1 MLIPLFRFPFLRCV
15 ARLAIWLLCVAF
27 LASSPLAQQEAA
39 QIGTQQDVVRPTPQT
54 DSDEEGEP
62 SVADPDL
69 GEINLVRR
77 TPRPKMF
84 TFTTS
89 QNFHYTSN
97 AFLTPTDEQ
106 RAVFWN
112 GRFNASYV
120 PYATRDFT
128 PRVTFEQNFFR
139 YDEVSE
145 LDFDSQSLQL
155 DLKYDLTPDDSWF
168 VNASYAAARLYAP
181 HSEEDDFYHYGLAS
195 AGITHVRQLGPA
207 PVYLAATLG
216 SQYRHGDPSAFD
228 RVTAFVN
235 AALFYSPIEHLQ
247 LTAFAR
253 PEGQFYTNDPIDSSR
268 TDLNFSVGLSAILT
282 PVEYVSFGVTGSFVG
297 NASSAELAD
306 YAVASPSVV
315 VGGRIA
321 F

>member
-1 MLIPLFRFPFLRCV
+1 MLTPLCRFTRCV
-15 ARLAIWLLCVAF
+15 ARAAILLLAVAL
-27 LASSPLAQQEAA
+27 LASASRAQQESA
-39 QIGTQQDVVRPTPQT
+39 QIGTQQDIVRPTLQRE
-54 DSDEEGEP
+54 SDEETEP
-62 SVADPDL
+62 SVSDPDL

-89 QNFHYTSN
+89 QDFHYTTN
-97 AFLTPTDEQ
+97 AFLAPADVQ

-112 GRFNASYV
+112 GRFDASYV

-128 PRVTFEQNFFR
+128 PRLTFEQNYFR
-139 YDEVSE
+139 YDRFSE

-155 DLKYDLTPDDSWF
+155 DLKYDLKPDDSWF
-168 VNASYAAARLYAP
+168 VNVSYAGARLYAP
-181 HSEEDDFYHYGLAS
+181 RSDEDDFYHYGLAS
-195 AGITHVRQLGPA
+195 VGITNVRQLGGS
-207 PVYLAATLG
+207 PVYLASTLG

-235 AALFYSPIEHLQ
+235 AALFYSPIEHLH

-268 TDLNFSVGLSAILT
+268 TDFNFSVGASAILT
-282 PVEYVSFGVTGSFVG
+282 PNRVCQFRSDGSFRRQLFVFRSG
-297 NASSAELAD
+297 RLRGGFAER
-306 YAVASPSVV
+306 
-315 VGGRIA
+315 GRRRTNCLLK
-321 F
+321 

>member
-1 MLIPLFRFPFLRCV
+1 MLTPVRSLQFTRSLRRSILV
-15 ARLAIWLLCVAF
+15 LSAAWLV
-27 LASSPLAQQEAA
+27 STSLAQQEAA

-54 DSDEEGEP
+54 DGDEGTEP

-89 QNFHYTSN
+89 QDFHYTTN
-97 AFLTPTDEQ
+97 AFLTPTDE
-106 RAVFWN
+106 RSAVFWN
-112 GRFNASYV
+112 GRFDASYV
-120 PYATRDFT
+120 PYSTRDFT
-128 PRVTFEQNFFR
+128 PRLTFEQNFFR
-139 YDEVSE
+139 YDQVSE

-155 DLKYDLTPDDSWF
+155 DLKYDLNADDSWF
-168 VNASYAAARLYAP
+168 VNVSYAGARLYAP
-181 HSEEDDFYHYGLAS
+181 HSDEDDFYHYGLAS
-195 AGITHVRQLGPA
+195 AGITNVRQLGGS
-207 PVYLAATLG
+207 PVYFAGTLG

-253 PEGQFYTNDPIDSSR
+253 PEGQFYTNDPLDSSR
-268 TDLNFSVGLSAILT
+268 TDLNFSVGASAILT
-282 PVEYVSFGVTGSFVG
+282 PLEYVSFGITGSFVG
-297 NASSAELAD
+297 NASSSDPAD
-306 YAVASPSVV
+306 YAVGSPAVI
-315 VGGRIA
+315 VGGRVA